1 MYEQYFGLSRKPF
14 NATPDPWFH
23 YTNRAYQEAY
33 ATLLYGIQER
43 KGFIALI
50 GEVGTGKTTLLRRLM
65 DNMNPVIKA
74 VFVHNTMLTFDELVE
89 FICAELEISV
99 SGVARLARLQAL
111 NRFLV
116 AEAKSGGTV
125 VLLLDE
131 AQNLSAEA
139 LENLRLISN
148 LETSTDKL
156 LQIVLAGQPELDTK
170 LADPALRQLT
180 QRIALRFRLEPL
192 DDSEVEPYIDYR
204 LRVVG
209 RSRRDLFTDKAIRKL
224 IPYVHGIPR
233 LINVICDNA
242 LVLAYATDRQRV
254 TGQMIESVVTDLRLK
269 PPLAAGR
276 SAPASAPARPERD
289 LAALWKGESS
299 AADGRRWAAAGFAA
313 GCALALFGV
322 VAVGLGGSL
331 DLGGRLSSMGV
342 LADRILATGRQP
354 SGASGPASTAPV
366 PTPPTESAPEGP
378 PVPAPP
384 AGLTTS
390 VNRENSSG
398 VSSGP
403 ESSRA
408 EPAVAPVIEP
418 PAPSPVGPEKG
429 DRGLPS
435 AGIAK
440 IAGRAVTVP
449 RGGTISAIVFDHYGR
464 YSSLALDLIQELNPD
479 IDDLDIVAA
488 GQPLWLP
495 PLNLDALLRRQAD
508 GSYRLVVNSQP
519 TIAAATKVAEAVRE
533 HGYTAAVTTRTV
545 ASEHVLYRVEIRA
558 LKTRAAAIR
567 AWETARRLEWFEPE
581 ASDVRSRPARTG
593 LSFNLRQR

>member
-1 MYEQYFGLSRKPF
+1 MYEKYFGLSRKPF
-14 NATPDPWFH
+14 TATPDSWFH

-33 ATLLYGIQER
+33 ATLLYGLQER

-65 DNMNPVIKA
+65 DNMNPAIKA

-111 NRFLV
+111 DRFLI
-116 AEAKSGGTV
+116 AEAKRGGTV

-148 LETSTDKL
+148 LETATDKL
-156 LQIVLAGQPELDTK
+156 LQIVLAGQPELEAK

-192 DDSEVEPYIDYR
+192 DDSEIEPYVDYR

-209 RSRRDLFTDKAIRKL
+209 RSRRELFTDKAIRKL

-254 TGQMIESVVTDLRLK
+254 TGQMIESVVTDLRLG
-269 PPLAAGR
+269 PPRPLAAGH
-276 SAPASAPARPERD
+276 SAPASAPARPVRD

-322 VAVGLGGSL
+322 AVVGLGGSL
-331 DLGGRLSSMGV
+331 DLAGRLTSMGV
-342 LADRILATGRQP
+342 LADRILAAGRQP
-354 SGASGPASTAPV
+354 SGRSGPTSTSPAS
-366 PTPPTESAPEGP
+366 TPPTESAPELP
-378 PVPAPP
+378 SIPAPT
-384 AGLTTS
+384 AALAASVDRGNSIGL
-390 VNRENSSG
+390 SSG
-398 VSSGP
+398 A
-403 ESSRA
+403 ESSRT
-408 EPAVAPVIEP
+408 EPAVAPVTEP
-418 PAPSPVGPEKG
+418 PAPSPVGPGMG

-435 AGIAK
+435 AGIAR
-440 IAGRAVTVP
+440 IAGRALTIP

-464 YSSLALDLIQELNPD
+464 YSSLALDLIQERNPD
-479 IDDLDIVAA
+479 IHDLDVVAA

-495 PLNLDALLRRQAD
+495 PLNLDALLRRQTD
-508 GSYRLVVNSQP
+508 GSYRLIVNSQP
-519 TIAAATKVAEAVRE
+519 TVAAATKVAEAVRAQ
-533 HGYTAAVTTRTV
+533 GYAATVTTREV
-545 ASEHVLYRVEIRA
+545 ASEQVLYRVEIKA

-581 ASDVRSRPARTG
+581 VFDVPSRPARTG
-593 LSFNLRQR
+593 LSWQR